1 MRPASSPAA
10 AVRPIRKSRRPGSAA
25 DAATAVGAAKR
36 TVKSV
41 IAGSPAR
48 IWRPKASPA
57 AIAAPSRRSSVSAR
71 AVSSAAATH
80 QGSQAAAG
88 PAFAKAEP
96 YESIIPEKA
105 NATPLKNAPP
115 SDRPSRVARARAPK
129 NAQST
134 CSR

>member
-1 MRPASSPAA
+1 M
-10 AVRPIRKSRRPGSAA
+10 
-25 DAATAVGAAKR
+25 
-36 TVKSV
+36 

-57 AIAAPSRRSSVSAR
+57 ASAAPSRRSSVSAR

-80 QGSQAAAG
+80 QGSQEAAG
-88 PAFAKAEP
+88 PAFANAEP

-115 SDRPSRVARARAPK
+115 SERPSRVFRRSSSKMGISSPK
-129 NAQST
+129 
-134 CSR
+134 SRYSPCNGAIRPPVIMRKSLLPEPCRPATTQ